1 MHLFY
6 TPDLT
11 DKNYCFNETES
22 RHCNKVLRLTEGDFV
37 HLIDGKGGF
46 FKAEIIQSHQKHTI
60 VSIVEELE
68 NPDKRDYKIHI
79 AVAPT
84 KNIDRLEWFLEKACE
99 IGVDRITPLLC
110 KHSERKI
117 IKNDRL
123 EKILVSAM
131 KQSFKATLPQLDEL
145 TKFSDFIK
153 DDNYE
158 NRFIAY
164 CDNSIKERVLLKNA
178 ISKGKDILII
188 IGPEGD
194 FSPQEIEQAF
204 ENSFAPVSLGDS
216 RLRTETA
223 ALFSCSMVNIINQ

>member
-22 RHCNKVLRLTEGDFV
+22 RHCFKVLRLTEGDFV

-46 FKAEIIQSHQKHTI
+46 FKAEIIQAHQKHTI
-60 VSIVEELE
+60 VTVAETLE
-68 NPDKRDYKIHI
+68 NPDKRNYKIHI

-99 IGVDRITPLLC
+99 IGVDRITPILC
-110 KHSERKI
+110 NHSERKI

-131 KQSFKATLPQLDEL
+131 KQSLKATLPQLDEL
-145 TKFSDFIK
+145 TRFSDFILEN
-153 DDNYE
+153 NYK

-164 CDNSIKERVLLKNA
+164 CDDTIKERVLLKNELK
-178 ISKGKDILII
+178 KGEDVLII

-194 FSPQEIEQAF
+194 FSSEEIKKAF
-204 ENSFAPVSLGDS
+204 DNGFRPVSLGDS

-223 ALFSCSMVNIINQ
+223 ALFACSMTNVINQ